1 MNPAVNLPALCI
13 AMLAV
18 IGTAA
23 DAARAPSA
31 NVPPVAGVVT
41 RVIDGDTLV
50 VQIAAQAPLHVRLRD
65 IDAPESCQEG
75 GAASR
80 QALEELALGKT
91 VELRIHAHDSYGRA
105 VAAVSVDGEDVGRRM
120 VVEGHAWSIRTR
132 WDNGPL
138 VKQERQAQALRRG
151 LHATPGAVTPKEF
164 RRAHGPCAW
173 TPKPP
178 AKTDRAA
185 RP

>member
-1 MNPAVNLPALCI
+1 
-13 AMLAV
+13 MLAFV
-18 IGTAA
+18 CTGAA
-23 DAARAPSA
+23 AARALPA
-31 NVPPVAGVVT
+31 DVPAVVGVVT

-50 VQIAAQAPLHVRLRD
+50 VQIAGQAPLHVRLRD
-65 IDAPESCQEG
+65 IDAPESCQDG
-75 GAASR
+75 GAESR
-80 QALEELALGKT
+80 QALQELALGKA

-151 LHATPGAVTPKEF
+151 LHATAGAVTPKEF
-164 RRAHGPCAW
+164 RRAHGPCARP
-173 TPKPP
+173 PKQPVERGRQ
-178 AKTDRAA
+178 T